1 MTNVREENK
10 HKIMFTNQNML
21 ITFLSIGVMG
31 YAAIAILNGDIIKAQ
46 PKWNNF
52 VKKQQVLK

>member
-1 MTNVREENK
+1 
-10 HKIMFTNQNML
+10 MFTNQNML
-21 ITFLSIGVMG
+21 ITFLSIGIMG

-52 VKKQQVLK
+52 VKKQQVLSNPCFSEIAG